1 MNANFG
7 PRLVS
12 ARKLLG
18 ISQDKLVEM
27 INGIV
32 KKTAIAKYEKGLMI
46 PRIDVLQSLA
56 NALGQ
61 PMDYFFRPVTVS
73 IDQIDY
79 RAKASLSAKN
89 AEKINAEVSVKLER
103 YLELELLMNMELK
116 FVNPFLGENLVRNG
130 EDVELMAEKLRA
142 HWQLGLAPLSG
153 VLSMLEE
160 YGIKVLESETFD
172 EQFDGFSSV
181 VNNEYRVI
189 VLNQNATPER
199 KRFTAL
205 HELGHRILEF
215 HSSLSRRE
223 IERLCNRFA
232 GAMLMPRKVFE
243 RETGLIRMRFTP
255 YELGLIKDKYGISAF
270 AIVMRAATLNIIP
283 KHRQVELIQYIRT
296 KKSESHIGKNQL
308 TEEPYRFDHM
318 IIRALSEEQISYLKA
333 ADLAGLSYEELQ
345 NKYFYNG

>member
-79 RAKASLSAKN
+79 RAKASLGAKN

-116 FVNPFLGENLVRNG
+116 FVNPLLGENLVRNG
-130 EDVELMAEKLRA
+130 EDVELLANKLRA

-153 VLSMLEE
+153 VLSMLEDN
-160 YGIKVLESETFD
+160 GIKVLESETCD
-172 EQFDGFSSV
+172 EKFDGFSSV
-181 VNNEYRVI
+181 VNNEYHVI
-189 VLNQNATPER
+189 VLNQKATPER

-205 HELGHRILEF
+205 HELGHLIIKF
-215 HSSLSRRE
+215 HSSLSKRE
-223 IERLCNRFA
+223 KEMLCNRFA
-232 GAMLMPRKVFE
+232 GAMLMPRNVFE
-243 RETGLIRMRFTP
+243 REFGMYRIHFKP
-255 YELGLIKDKYGISAF
+255 FELGLIKDKYGISAF
-270 AIVMRAATLNIIP
+270 AIVMRAASLNLLP
-283 KHRQVELIQYIRT
+283 KHRQIELIQIIRRNPL
-296 KKSESHIGKNQL
+296 ESNIGSNHSFDA
-308 TEEPYRFDHM
+308 PVRFDHM
-318 IIRALSEEQISYLKA
+318 IIKALSEELISYLKA
-333 ADLAGLSYEELQ
+333 ADLAGIDYDKLQ
-345 NKYFYNG
+345 TKYLQ